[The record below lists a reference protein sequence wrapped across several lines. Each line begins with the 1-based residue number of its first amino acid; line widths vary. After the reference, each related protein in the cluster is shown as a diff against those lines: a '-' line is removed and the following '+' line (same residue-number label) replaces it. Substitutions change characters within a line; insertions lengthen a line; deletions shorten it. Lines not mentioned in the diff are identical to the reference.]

1 MAALGRRTDS
11 VFASGQEDGVSNHS
25 RAREGWP
32 LSGAEDIA
40 RWNEVSDAYA
50 KAISGNDSFYR
61 RFAPFLWEQLGDLS
75 RSRILDLGCGHG
87 WLADKLASAGATVTG
102 VDGSSDLIRLARSA
116 FPEIRFEVADLVD
129 GLPAGM
135 GAYEAVVAHMVLMD
149 LPALDRVLDDV
160 KATLAPT
167 GVFVFSILHPCFF
180 AQEPVQDTLDHWSR
194 HVTGY
199 LGHDKRW
206 IDSFGGHWH
215 YHRPLSW
222 YVTQL
227 SEHGF
232 VVTALSEPLTLPQHT
247 AAPTEWTAYEQ
258 WFSQVP
264 TMVAFACRPRHA
276 LLPSDRDERG
286 DDSKELRA

>member
-1 MAALGRRTDS
+1 
-11 VFASGQEDGVSNHS
+11 
-25 RAREGWP
+25 
-32 LSGAEDIA
+32 
-40 RWNEVSDAYA
+40 
-50 KAISGNDSFYR
+50 
-61 RFAPFLWEQLGDLS
+61 
-75 RSRILDLGCGHG
+75 
-87 WLADKLASAGATVTG
+87 
-102 VDGSSDLIRLARSA
+102 
-116 FPEIRFEVADLVD
+116 
-129 GLPAGM
+129 
-135 GAYEAVVAHMVLMD
+135 
-149 LPALDRVLDDV
+149 V

-206 IDSFGGHWH
+206 IESFGGHWH